1 MVTFAKYAVQAVI
14 AVLLLASVGV
24 QLMLPVSAAEDARM
38 YPEVASF
45 AVIYGWLAVAAVACI
60 QVALVCLWILAIL
73 LVGQELVSDRGVR
86 VLNVF
91 AGALGVCAA
100 LAGAVWIHHAFAA
113 PVTVGPVAIGVF
125 LATLVAALGAA
136 LGVLA
141 ASVLRQASRDRAELL
156 EVV

>member
-1 MVTFAKYAVQAVI
+1 MVAFAKYAVQAVI

-24 QLMLPVSAAEDARM
+24 QLLLPMTASEQARI
-38 YPEVASF
+38 YPEVASY
-45 AVIYGWLAVAAVACI
+45 AVVYGWLAVAAVACL

-73 LVGQELVSDRGVR
+73 LVGGELVSDRGVR

-91 AGALGVCAA
+91 AGAMAVCAA
-100 LAGAVWIHHAFAA
+100 LASGVWLHQAFAA
-113 PVTVGPVAIGVF
+113 PVDVGPAVIGVF
-125 LATLVAALGAA
+125 LAALVAALGAA

-141 ASVLRQASRDRAELL
+141 ASVLRQASHDRAELL